1 MKVAITGAS
10 GLIGGA
16 LAQSLESDGHRVL
29 RLVRRQPRGPA
40 EARWEPGGRVETAA
54 LEGADAVVHLAGAGI
69 GDRRWNRAYKQLI
82 RDSRVNG
89 TRTIAAA
96 LAGLA
101 DRPKVLVCGSA
112 IGYYGDTGDRE
123 ADEDSPQ
130 GAGFLAQ
137 LVADWE
143 AATQPAADAGIRVVL
158 PRTGVV
164 LSRRGGMLARLLPLF
179 RLGLGGRLG
188 SGRQWMSW
196 ISLTDQ
202 VAALRFLIEGRLSGP
217 VNLTAPHPVTNAEY
231 TRALAEAVRRPAPWV
246 VPKLPL
252 KIALGGFAEEG
263 VFVSQRV
270 MPRRLLEAGF
280 SFTHPVL
287 SEALRAELSG
297 P

>member
-1 MKVAITGAS
+1 
-10 GLIGGA
+10 
-16 LAQSLESDGHRVL
+16 
-29 RLVRRQPRGPA
+29 
-40 EARWEPGGRVETAA
+40 
-54 LEGADAVVHLAGAGI
+54 
-69 GDRRWNRAYKQLI
+69 
-82 RDSRVNG
+82 
-89 TRTIAAA
+89 
-96 LAGLA
+96 
-101 DRPKVLVCGSA
+101 
-112 IGYYGDTGDRE
+112 
-123 ADEDSPQ
+123 
-130 GAGFLAQ
+130 
-137 LVADWE
+137 
-143 AATQPAADAGIRVVL
+143 
-158 PRTGVV
+158 V